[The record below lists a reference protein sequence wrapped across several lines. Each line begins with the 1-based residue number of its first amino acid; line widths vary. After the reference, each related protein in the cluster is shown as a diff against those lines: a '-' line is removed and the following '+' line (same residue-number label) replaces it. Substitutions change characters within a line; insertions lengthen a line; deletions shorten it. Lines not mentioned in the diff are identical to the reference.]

1 MPNECRHILTS
12 GHKCKAAALRGQAYC
27 YYHTPARRSAASRFT
42 RKEPLKF
49 PSLKDTA
56 GVQSGLNQ
64 VLRSLAT
71 RRIDPRHAGLYLHG
85 LQLAARLARKSE
97 DKPEGQE

>member
-1 MPNECRHILTS
+1 VQRERLS
-12 GHKCKAAALRGQAYC
+12 RAKCG
-27 YYHTPARRSAASRFT
+27 
-42 RKEPLKF
+42 EPLKF